1 MEIIICSD
9 ADEVARVAAGKVAR
23 IAEAVGPAVV
33 IGVATGSS
41 PIGLY
46 NELARKVEGGLR
58 LEGWAREQLD
68 RRRYAGATR

>member
-46 NELARKVEGGLR
+46 NELARKVG
-58 LEGWAREQLD
+58 
-68 RRRYAGATR
+68 AG

>member
-33 IGVATGSS
+33 IGVATTN
-41 PIGLY
+41 GLVEAGVAAVLVSAVCAALSKFLPY
-46 NELARKVEGGLR
+46 NSIHRTK
-58 LEGWAREQLD
+58 
-68 RRRYAGATR
+68 T